1 MALEAVPGGWLV
13 LGPAAAAAAAAEG
26 GPGGALEGRPLE
38 GRLVLRNPSAAAA
51 AWKAMVTRPQAYHV
65 TPSTGYLRP
74 GGEAELTVSCRPE
87 EEDAGPLEFREKLL
101 VVSKGMEG
109 VGDADLDGG
118 KPSTTVFSLGDIDRT
133 QVQLVKAAP
142 CAGLGAGTLLVVSP
156 EQLTFPKDD
165 RATRPVQLENRGDAP
180 VAFRVQ
186 VTAVEAVVASPSVGV
201 VPPHSQVAVNVA
213 VRGAPGA
220 AAAAQQQ
227 LKVDAAAWDGG
238 AAAQLEEGVFARKRS
253 ESQIVDVV
261 FA

>member
-1 MALEAVPGGWLV
+1 MVGSEVAVAP
-13 LGPAAAAAAAAEG
+13 PAVETARAARVVELAEM
-26 GPGGALEGRPLE
+26 
-38 GRLVLRNPSAAAA
+38 A

-74 GGEAELTVSCRPE
+74 GGEAELAVSCRPE

-101 VVSKGMEG
+101 VVSKEMEG

-133 QVQLVKAAP
+133 QVQLMKAAP
-142 CAGLGAGTLLVVSP
+142 CAGPGAGTLLVVSP
-156 EQLTFPKDD
+156 EQLAFPKDD
-165 RATRPVQLENRGDAP
+165 RATRPVRLENRGDAP

-201 VPPHSQVAVNVA
+201 VPPQSQVVVNVA

-220 AAAAQQQ
+220 APPPPQQ

-238 AAAQLEEGVFARKRS
+238 AAARPEEGVFARKRS